1 LVLLSSTKSSH
12 HSSELEFSTALQA
25 SALFAASEIDHHPD
39 SMATPVTTDKW
50 AGNLEC
56 TGPCR
61 RKRLTADEFS
71 KTALEKHRRAGG
83 GGPIKCKQCVAA
95 AERQE
100 REAAA
105 AKRQQQATA
114 TSSTATTKNNDNG
127 DTSGPEETR
136 VCAGACRTEQSRTAY
151 NNNQWNKG
159 PGASRCRA
167 CVEQAL
173 VDERATQ
180 ETAKSAKLQAAQ
192 QEVERAQKSGNAA
205 AILKA
210 ESVLSALQAETVTGL
225 KPVRMNRGRGRGGG
239 RGRGRGG
246 RGRR

>member
-1 LVLLSSTKSSH
+1 
-12 HSSELEFSTALQA
+12 
-25 SALFAASEIDHHPD
+25 
-39 SMATPVTTDKW
+39 MATPVTTDKW

-56 TGPCR
+56 SGPCR
-61 RKRLTADEFS
+61 RKRLTGDEFS

-83 GGPIKCKQCVAA
+83 GGALKCKQCVAA

-105 AKRQQQATA
+105 AKRQQQAAAARCTKA
-114 TSSTATTKNNDNG
+114 PKNNDNG
-127 DTSGPEETR
+127 DTSSTEETR
-136 VCAGACRTEQSRTAY
+136 VCAGACRTEQSRSAY

-173 VDERATQ
+173 VDEQAAQ
-180 ETAKSAKLQAAQ
+180 ESAKRDKLQAAQ

-205 AILKA
+205 AIVKA

-225 KPVRMNRGRGRGGG
+225 KPVRMNRGGGQG
-239 RGRGRGG
+239 TRS
-246 RGRR
+246 RRERPEVMHVQVL